1 MTADEP
7 TILATS
13 IGFRSRYQGPLDWAP
28 GPTFG
33 FAAELANAG
42 DAPRIC
48 FLNQATGDQ
57 PDRIGAAYAA
67 FVGTGFRVSHLALFP
82 MPNIDDIRGHL
93 LAQDII
99 WVGGGSVANL
109 VAVWRAHGLHEILHE
124 CWQAGVVLGGVSAG
138 SICWHTGGT
147 TDSFGRELRAF
158 TDGLGWLPYA
168 NGVHYDAEEQRRP
181 LMHKLVGDGTLPAGY
196 ATDDGAGLLYR
207 GTRLVEAFAESDGPL
222 GYEVSRAAG
231 GSVAEV
237 PLPTRVLPDRG
248 PAQRRG

>member
-13 IGFRSRYQGPLDWAP
+13 IGFRSRNQGPLDWAP
-28 GPTFG
+28 GPAFG

-48 FLNQATGDQ
+48 FLNHATGDQ
-57 PDRIGAAYAA
+57 PDRIGATYAA
-67 FVGTGFRVSHLALFP
+67 FVGTGFQVSHLALFP
-82 MPNIDDIRGHL
+82 MPNIDDIRAHL

-109 VAVWRAHGLHEILHE
+109 VAVWRTHGLDEILHE

-138 SICWHTGGT
+138 SICWHIGGT

-181 LMHKLVGDGTLPAGY
+181 LMHKLVANGTLPAGY

-207 GTRLVEAFAESDGPL
+207 GTRLAEAFAETHGPL
-222 GYEVSRAAG
+222 GYEVSRAADG
-231 GSVAEV
+231 AVTEV
-237 PLPTRVLPDRG
+237 QLPTRVLPGQG